1 MNDPPSPSGAQSESY
16 PSHSEAAKG
25 KHVQEGFSGVGE
37 DLAGQE
43 MLELGQERGKRS
55 LSQGRGLGVRR
66 GGTLPRGRC
75 WMNAEGC
82 ENSWF
87 AQKTIMM

>member
-1 MNDPPSPSGAQSESY
+1 MSDCMNDPPSPSGAQSESY

-43 MLELGQERGKRS
+43 MLELGQER
-55 LSQGRGLGVRR
+55 
-66 GGTLPRGRC
+66 
-75 WMNAEGC
+75 
-82 ENSWF
+82 
-87 AQKTIMM
+87 